1 MWFDTIG
8 DYEMDNEDI
17 RSLLEE
23 VAYENKEYF
32 CPDDLI
38 DECNS
43 AVVYFGVSFTPSEII
58 KKLDPTLYQTIWDDE
73 INYWIEETMDDI
85 NRFTPNDGE
94 TLDEYVDFFNFK
106 NVNILKNI
114 VWKEQD

>member
-8 DYEMDNEDI
+8 NYEMDNEDI
-17 RSLLEE
+17 GSLLEE
-23 VAYENKEYF
+23 IAYGNKEYF

-38 DECNS
+38 DDCNS
-43 AVVYFGVSFTPSEII
+43 AVVYFGVSFSPSEII

-73 INYWIEETMDDI
+73 INYWIEETIDDI

-94 TLDEYVDFFNFK
+94 TLNECVDALFK
-106 NVNILKNI
+106 DVDILKNI

>member
-1 MWFDTIG
+1 MWFDTIAN
-8 DYEMDNEDI
+8 YEMDNEDI
-17 RSLLEE
+17 HSLLEDI
-23 VAYENKEYF
+23 AYDNKEYF

-38 DECNS
+38 DDCNS
-43 AVVYFGVSFTPSEII
+43 AVVYFGVSFSPSEII
-58 KKLDPTLYQTIWDDE
+58 KKLDPTLYHTIWDDE

-94 TLDEYVDFFNFK
+94 TLNECVDALFK
-106 NVNILKNI
+106 DVDILKNI